1 MFVCCAEELI
11 CCFIINQVI
20 APMSAGYFMFIP
32 ARIAEHRRQIIQ
44 LLNVT
49 CGREDVSVSS
59 DLSNRDDGYLLMVR
73 CGGGL
78 DQTNECPLW
87 DGPSIQVEPTAET
100 AIGLS
105 HIQVRYNIYKPL
117 LSQTLHQCCV
127 EFFMVIYSNTSSVKD

>member
-1 MFVCCAEELI
+1 MKLF
-11 CCFIINQVI
+11 FIGQVI

-78 DQTNECPLW
+78 DQSTECPLW
-87 DGPSIQVEPTAET
+87 NGQSIQVEPTAET

-105 HIQVRYNIYKPL
+105 HIQVRFIYFYLTKYSFVFITELKYNNYL
-117 LSQTLHQCCV
+117 
-127 EFFMVIYSNTSSVKD
+127 M